1 MPKSAIERQSA
12 ESETRPYNPRMM
24 FDQITIV
31 GVGLIGGSVGLAAK
45 ARGLATRVV
54 GVGRDRAKLARAA
67 ELGAVDS
74 FTTEMA
80 EGVAAAGLVVV
91 CTPVDRIGADIL
103 RAAPHC
109 RPGTIFTDGGST
121 KGNIIREV
129 GGKLPRDIGYVPA
142 HPLAGSEKNGV
153 EYARADL
160 FENRLT
166 ILTPISG
173 TDAAAV
179 DRVESFW
186 KRLGSRVVRMAP
198 DRHDRVLAGTS
209 HLPHTVASAVAAITD
224 PEWLAYSAG
233 GWRDTTRIG
242 GGDPTLWTAIFQ
254 ANRDEVLTALGK
266 LTGRLDE
273 FRRLLESGDT
283 DGLLRWLSE
292 GKQVRDAL
300 GT

>member
-1 MPKSAIERQSA
+1 
-12 ESETRPYNPRMM
+12 MM

-45 ARGLATRVV
+45 ARGLAARVV
-54 GVGRDRAKLARAA
+54 GVGRDRGKLARAA

-74 FTTEMA
+74 FTTEMKD
-80 EGVAAAGLVVV
+80 GVAAAGLVVV

-121 KGNIIREV
+121 KGNIVAEV
-129 GGKLPRDIGYVPA
+129 EGKLPPGVAYVPA

-153 EYARADL
+153 EHAQADL

-166 ILTPISG
+166 ILTPTSA
-173 TDAAAV
+173 TDAAAA

-186 KRLGSRVVRMAP
+186 VQLGSRVVRMAP

-209 HLPHTVASAVAAITD
+209 HLPHAIASAVAANTD
-224 PEWLAYSAG
+224 PEWVAYSAG
-233 GWRDTTRIG
+233 GWRDTTRIA
-242 GGDPTLWTAIFQ
+242 GGDPALWTAIFQ
-254 ANRDEVLTALGK
+254 ANRAEVLAALGR

-273 FRRLLESGDT
+273 FRRMLESNDR
-283 DGLLRWLSE
+283 DGVFRWLSE